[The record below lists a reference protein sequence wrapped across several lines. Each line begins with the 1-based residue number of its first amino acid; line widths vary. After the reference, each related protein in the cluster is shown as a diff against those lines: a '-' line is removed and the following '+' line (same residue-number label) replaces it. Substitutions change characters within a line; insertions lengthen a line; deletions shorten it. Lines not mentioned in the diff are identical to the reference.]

1 MSEPSWFSVVE
12 GEELEQGDLLPGCP
26 VPIVQTLGELADG
39 EELDVA
45 VELHDLC
52 VLTQSCDLVNAKVE
66 SILLGRVASWDDVVA
81 AKAREKDSGFGSKG
95 MRKKVRQGLLPDL
108 CLLHR
113 RREEPKLPWS
123 VVDFH
128 HLHVLPRKL
137 VVEHAQSLGHRLRL
151 DSPYREHLAQAFAR
165 YFMRVG
171 LPHDAITFESDPGA
185 P

>member
-12 GEELEQGDLLPGCP
+12 GEEMEQGDLLPGCP
-26 VPIVQTLGELADG
+26 VPIVQKLGELADG
-39 EELDVA
+39 EEVDVV

-52 VLTQSCDLVNAKVE
+52 VLTQSCDLLNAKVE
-66 SILLGRVASWDDVVA
+66 SILLARVASWDDVVA
-81 AKAREKDSGFGSKG
+81 AKDKDSGYAGAK
-95 MRKKVRQGLLPDL
+95 MRKKVREGLQPAL

-113 RREEPKLPWS
+113 RRQEPKLPWS

-128 HLHVLPRKL
+128 HLFVLPRK
-137 VVEHAQSLGHRLRL
+137 VVAEHARALGQRLRL

-171 LPHDAITFESDPGA
+171 LPHDAINFELDPGA

>member
-12 GEELEQGDLLPGCP
+12 GGELEQGDLLPRCP
-26 VPIVQTLGELADG
+26 VPIVQQLGELADG
-39 EELDVA
+39 GELDVA

-66 SILLGRVASWDDVVA
+66 SILLGRVASWADVVA
-81 AKAREKDSGFGSKG
+81 AMGKDSGYAGAK
-95 MRKKVRQGLLPDL
+95 MRKKVREGLQPAL

-128 HLHVLPRKL
+128 HLYVLPRQL
-137 VVEHAQSLGHRLRL
+137 VVDHAQSLGHRLRL
-151 DSPYREHLAQAFAR
+151 DSPYREHLAQALAR

-171 LPHDAITFESDPGA
+171 LPHDAITFESDPG
-185 P
+185 PP